1 MKSDKWYQRRLAKY
15 FTEHYEQYEDVA
27 EYWNDPS
34 SNQWLFN
41 IPELGVKIKLTC
53 NDNGIV
59 TEEKYPMRGLGTTMR
74 PVDWYKGKL
83 TDYFYENY
91 PEFVDY
97 SAWFINP
104 APNQFKGL
112 LVEARIIIL
121 LICDDEGNIT
131 VEKTPLKMEPETLKE
146 VLIGLSHGMSPVMSE
161 SYITYLIGEEG
172 LRILLDNDMLE
183 VHHSVSGLNSYTFK

>member
-1 MKSDKWYQRRLAKY
+1 MK
-15 FTEHYEQYEDVA
+15 
-27 EYWNDPS
+27 
-34 SNQWLFN
+34 
-41 IPELGVKIKLTC
+41 
-53 NDNGIV
+53 
-59 TEEKYPMRGLGTTMR
+59 

-121 LICDDEGNIT
+121 LTCDDEGNIT

-146 VLIGLSHGMSPVMSE
+146 VLIGLSRGMSPVMSE

-172 LRILLDNDMLE
+172 LRILLNAGMLE
-183 VHHSVSGLNSYTFK
+183 LCNTISGMNSYLFKGDVL